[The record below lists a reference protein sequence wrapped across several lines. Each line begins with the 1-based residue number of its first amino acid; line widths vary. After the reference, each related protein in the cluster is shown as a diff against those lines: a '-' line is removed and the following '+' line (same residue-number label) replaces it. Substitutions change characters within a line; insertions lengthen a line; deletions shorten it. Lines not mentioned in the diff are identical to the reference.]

1 MTLINKA
8 KDLLSDISVYWNA
21 PLKGRYMPFKEIGAY
36 SFGGIGIYCIKYMA
50 STLMVG
56 GTNVVLSNATGIPPA
71 HMLIIYYICVLAG
84 IPLTALKA
92 HLIDNLRLKSG
103 KYRPWILGMG
113 IPTVLLSMAIIF
125 TPYHEMSKVAAY
137 LFATIYSLGLNFVF
151 YFFEESYEN
160 LIFLLSPNTQER
172 ADVTSIKSITYSF
185 APTVLNPLLP
195 LMVKLLNTND
205 MYDIRIYQLLFPI
218 VSILGV
224 ALSIVVFANTKEKIV
239 QAKTHVAQ
247 IGFFDAIKAVAKNK
261 YFWIISLAGWVGFL
275 EGAQGYILG
284 WLYNYAHLC
293 TDGQYSII
301 QIVYGN
307 ASLWGMLAAPFC
319 IRRWGKKAV
328 LIVTNLFNILFIAL
342 MYPSVG
348 VKSIWLVLICLWVN
362 AVMGSF
368 SHILTPA
375 INADIRDYQQYISG
389 ERIDGMF
396 SAIGL
401 ITSFITMLTNTVIPL
416 IFDKYGIN
424 DSNGYENAFDIL
436 KFEPDTLYSLI
447 NLLIILS
454 VIGATLNVIP
464 YFFYDLSELK
474 QRAMVS
480 ILKVRAMFEDFGN
493 NALKDK
499 DLVEGVEILR
509 TAMENCS
516 REHVVADKKSNRKG
530 YRAAVKENELID
542 IAKMVMAEYKK
553 FDSDEFKFK
562 LAHATETLNG
572 GLNAILAADA
582 SMLAQAKAMPQNNED
597 EKEIRKYCI
606 TYAKQM
612 LNSKKIV
619 VNDYN
624 SSMPEFDSGIFD
636 TLFAKEDA
644 NDEAKKSAYS
654 KLDEAKKS
662 GNKELIAELKAQ
674 IKALNNESYLIKGE
688 IKQARRE
695 SQKYTNAIKPYTQ
708 AQKLLQQKEDFE
720 KFAEI
725 EALYDSAVAA
735 VAEEERIAKEKA
747 EKEALEKKLDKE
759 RRLAEKKAE
768 KASKKNK

>member
-8 KDLLSDISVYWNA
+8 KDLLSDVALYWNA

-50 STLMVG
+50 TTLMIG

-71 HMLIIYYICVLAG
+71 HLLIIYYLCVLAG
-84 IPLTALKA
+84 IPLTAVKA

-113 IPTVLLSMAIIF
+113 IPTVLLCLAIVF

-137 LFATIYSLGLNFVF
+137 IFATVYSLGLNFVF
-151 YFFEESYEN
+151 YFFEEAYEN

-195 LMVKLLNTND
+195 LMVKLLGTND

-218 VSILGV
+218 VSVIGIV
-224 ALSIVVFANTKEKIV
+224 LSVVVFANTKEKIV
-239 QAKTHVAQ
+239 QADTHITQ
-247 IGFFDAIKAVAKNK
+247 ISFMDAIKEVAKNK
-261 YFWIISLAGWVGFL
+261 YFWIISLAGWIGFL
-275 EGAQGYILG
+275 ESAQGYILG

-301 QIVYGN
+301 TIVYGN

-348 VKSIWLVLICLWVN
+348 VRSIWLVLICLWVN

-368 SHILTPA
+368 AHILNPA
-375 INADIRDYQQYISG
+375 INADIRDYQQYITG

-401 ITSFITMLTNTVIPL
+401 ITSFITMLTSTVIPL
-416 IFDKYGIN
+416 IFDRYGIN
-424 DSNGYENAFDIL
+424 DTNGYENSFDIL
-436 KFEPDTLYSLI
+436 KYEPDTLYSLI
-447 NLLIILS
+447 NLLIVLS
-454 VIGATLNVIP
+454 VVGAVMNVIP

-474 QRAMVS
+474 QRAMVN
-480 ILKVRAMFEDFGN
+480 ILKIRAMFEDFGN
-493 NALKDK
+493 NALKNK
-499 DLVEGVEILR
+499 DLVDGVEILR
-509 TAMENCS
+509 TAMENCN
-516 REHVVADKKSNRKG
+516 REHVPADKKGDKKA
-530 YRAAVKENELID
+530 YREALKENELID
-542 IAKMVMAEYKK
+542 IAKMVMAEYNK
-553 FDSDEFKFK
+553 FSTEEFKFK
-562 LAHATETLNG
+562 VAHATETVNG
-572 GLNAILAADA
+572 GINAILAADD
-582 SMLAQAKAMPQNNED
+582 SMLSSAKAMSKNTAE
-597 EKEIRKYCI
+597 EKEIRKHCI
-606 TYAKQM
+606 EYAKQM
-612 LNSKKIV
+612 INSKKIV
-619 VNDYN
+619 LKDYN
-624 SSMPEFDSGIFD
+624 STMPEFDYNVFD
-636 TLFAKEDA
+636 ALFAKETA
-644 NDEAKKSAYS
+644 NEEAKKAAYA
-654 KLDEAKKS
+654 KLDEAKKA
-662 GNKELIAELKAQ
+662 GNKALVSEIKAELKA
-674 IKALNNESYLIKGE
+674 ISNEAYAIKGE
-688 IKQARRE
+688 IKQARRDC
-695 SQKYTNAIKPYTQ
+695 QRYTKAIKPYAK

-725 EALYDSAVAA
+725 EALYDNAVAA
-735 VAEEERIAKEKA
+735 VAEEERIEKEKS

-759 RRLAEKKAE
+759 RRLAEKKA
-768 KASKKNK
+768 KKNK

>member
-8 KDLLSDISVYWNA
+8 KDLLSDVSVYWNS

-50 STLMVG
+50 TTLMIG

-71 HMLIIYYICVLAG
+71 HLLIIYYLCVLAG

-113 IPTVLLSMAIIF
+113 IPTVLLCLAIVF

-137 LFATIYSLGLNFVF
+137 IFATVYSLGLNFVF
-151 YFFEESYEN
+151 YFFEEAYEN

-195 LMVKLLNTND
+195 LMVKLLGTND

-218 VSILGV
+218 VSVLGV
-224 ALSIVVFANTKEKIV
+224 VLSVVVFANTKEKIV
-239 QAKTHVAQ
+239 QADTHITQ
-247 IGFFDAIKAVAKNK
+247 ISFMDAIKEVAKNK
-261 YFWIISLAGWVGFL
+261 YFWIISLAGWIGFL
-275 EGAQGYILG
+275 ESAQGYILG

-301 QIVYGN
+301 TIVYGN

-328 LIVTNLFNILFIAL
+328 LIVTNMFNILFIAL

-348 VKSIWLVLICLWVN
+348 VRSIWLVLICLWVN

-368 SHILTPA
+368 AHILNPA
-375 INADIRDYQQYISG
+375 INADIRDYQQYITG

-401 ITSFITMLTNTVIPL
+401 ITSFITMLTSTVIPV
-416 IFDKYGIN
+416 IFDRYGIN
-424 DSNGYENAFDIL
+424 DTNGYENSFDIL
-436 KFEPDTLYSLI
+436 KYEPDTLYSLV
-447 NLLIILS
+447 NLLIVLS
-454 VIGATLNVIP
+454 VVGAIMNVIP

-493 NALKDK
+493 GALKNK
-499 DLVEGVEILR
+499 DLVDGVEILR
-509 TAMENCS
+509 TAMENCN
-516 REHVVADKKSNRKG
+516 REHVPADKKGNKKA
-530 YRAAVKENELID
+530 YREALKENELID
-542 IAKMVMAEYKK
+542 IAKMVMAEYNK
-553 FDSDEFKFK
+553 FSTEEFKFK
-562 LAHATETLNG
+562 VAHATETVNG
-572 GLNAILAADA
+572 GINAILAADE
-582 SMLAQAKAMPQNNED
+582 SMLAKAKAMPKNTEE

-606 TYAKQM
+606 EYAKQM
-612 LNSKKIV
+612 INSKKIV
-619 VNDYN
+619 VKDYN
-624 SSMPEFDSGIFD
+624 STMPEFDYDVFD
-636 TLFAKEDA
+636 TLFAKETA
-644 NDEAKKSAYS
+644 NEEAKKAAYA
-654 KLDEAKKS
+654 KLDEAKKA
-662 GNKELIAELKAQ
+662 GNKALVAEIKAELKA
-674 IKALNNESYLIKGE
+674 ISNEAYVIKGE
-688 IKQARRE
+688 IKQARKE
-695 SQKYTNAIKPYTQ
+695 CQKYTKAIKPYAK

-725 EALYDSAVAA
+725 EALYDNAAAA
-735 VAEEERIAKEKA
+735 VAEEERVAKEKS

-759 RRLAEKKAE
+759 RRLAEKKA
-768 KASKKNK
+768 KKNK